1 MDEDFIFQVTEEELA
16 QFPEEEGKEKEQ
28 EERSKSPVELAQK
41 KEGEEN
47 TLQKE
52 KVNIPS
58 LLDLKLP
65 RLYATS
71 RNGQCSRQDQKQD
84 SRSWTG
90 RRRQCRQYSSGRRMR
105 RRCGQ
110 HSIHRI
116 R

>member
-16 QFPEEEGKEKEQ
+16 QFPEEEEQ
-28 EERSKSPVELAQK
+28 EERSKSPIDPVQK
-41 KEGEEN
+41 KEEEEN

-71 RNGQCSRQDQKQD
+71 RNGHCSRQGPETGLQKLDQKKKTMQMI
-84 SRSWTG
+84 
-90 RRRQCRQYSSGRRMR
+90 Q
-105 RRCGQ
+105 
-110 HSIHRI
+110 
-116 R
+116 

>member
-16 QFPEEEGKEKEQ
+16 QFPEEEEEIEKEQ
-28 EERSKSPVELAQK
+28 KEGSKSPIEPVQK
-41 KEGEEN
+41 VGEET
-47 TLQKE
+47 TLQKD

-90 RRRQCRQYSSGRRMR
+90 RRRQCRGGGMIQ
-105 RRCGQ
+105 
-110 HSIHRI
+110 
-116 R
+116 

>member
-16 QFPEEEGKEKEQ
+16 QFPEEEGIEKEQ
-28 EERSKSPVELAQK
+28 KERSKSPVEPVQ

-58 LLDLKLP
+58 LLDLELP

-71 RNGQCSRQDQKQD
+71 RNGQCSGQDQKQD

-90 RRRQCRQYSSGRRMR
+90 RRRQCR
-105 RRCGQ
+105 
-110 HSIHRI
+110 
-116 R
+116 

>member
-16 QFPEEEGKEKEQ
+16 EFPEEEGIEKEQ
-28 EERSKSPVELAQK
+28 KERSKSPVEPAQK
-41 KEGEEN
+41 KEEEEN

-71 RNGQCSRQDQKQD
+71 RNGQCSKTGPETGLQKLDRKEKTMQ
-84 SRSWTG
+84 TI
-90 RRRQCRQYSSGRRMR
+90 Q
-105 RRCGQ
+105 
-110 HSIHRI
+110 
-116 R
+116 

>member
-16 QFPEEEGKEKEQ
+16 QFPEEEGIEKEQ
-28 EERSKSPVELAQK
+28 KERSKSPIEPVQK
-41 KEGEEN
+41 VGEET

-84 SRSWTG
+84 SRSWTR
-90 RRRQCRQYSSGRRMR
+90 RRRQCR
-105 RRCGQ
+105 
-110 HSIHRI
+110 
-116 R
+116 